1 MTKNPN
7 PSLKRT
13 TGRSNSKPIAIVVLG
28 VFAAVAI
35 AAFLSQGGAEETSV
49 GSVNLQASDEAQE
62 NSLRVKGPE
71 DAVVTLVE
79 FGDFQ
84 CPTCG
89 VFHPV
94 VNELLDRFPNQLQLE
109 FHHFPLISIHP
120 NALAA
125 AVAAESAAEQDAFWE
140 MYDLLFE
147 LQTQWS
153 SHPSPEQQFITYAER
168 LGLDR
173 EQFEAAYQSGRPQAR
188 VLADLERAEQMQLQ
202 GTPTFF
208 VNDQML
214 PLPRTFGEFENAI
227 ASAITDTE

>member
-125 AVAAESAAEQDAFWE
+125 AV
-140 MYDLLFE
+140 
-147 LQTQWS
+147 S
-153 SHPSPEQQFITYAER
+153 SRIR
-168 LGLDR
+168 C
-173 EQFEAAYQSGRPQAR
+173 
-188 VLADLERAEQMQLQ
+188 
-202 GTPTFF
+202 
-208 VNDQML
+208 
-214 PLPRTFGEFENAI
+214 
-227 ASAITDTE
+227 